1 MIFAI
6 SLADR
11 REAPSLALGVFD
23 AQQQGCGVEQ
33 RRAGCSVVAE
43 RAVDAHE
50 VAKGN
55 TFRLYELLL

>member
-1 MIFAI
+1 
-6 SLADR
+6 
-11 REAPSLALGVFD
+11 
-23 AQQQGCGVEQ
+23 
-33 RRAGCSVVAE
+33 VVAE